1 MRCGAVRSIGAVQC
15 TRVVPPFFLEFPL
28 RCHFFLLSIL
38 LSCVE
43 EGSCQLPLRPKR
55 HWFLLL
61 SVDNQGVTIRGILA
75 CIMYYT
81 YYYLLFV
88 LCINIIEEFDF
99 DRRQSRSQG
108 V

>member
-1 MRCGAVRSIGAVQC
+1 MCIQASVQACPSLCAVQ
-15 TRVVPPFFLEFPL
+15 
-28 RCHFFLLSIL
+28 
-38 LSCVE
+38 
-43 EGSCQLPLRPKR
+43 RPDVK
-55 HWFLLL
+55 
-61 SVDNQGVTIRGILA
+61 QGVTIRGILA